1 MKDLER
7 YQLMQ
12 MHRAAELRGG
22 KKINFAGIH
31 RPKCVGVW
39 RRLIIWYLTMNFRR
53 RVRMQSTTQRT

>member
-22 KKINFAGIH
+22 KKIKLRWNTPTEVQPEFG
-31 RPKCVGVW
+31 
-39 RRLIIWYLTMNFRR
+39 
-53 RVRMQSTTQRT
+53 